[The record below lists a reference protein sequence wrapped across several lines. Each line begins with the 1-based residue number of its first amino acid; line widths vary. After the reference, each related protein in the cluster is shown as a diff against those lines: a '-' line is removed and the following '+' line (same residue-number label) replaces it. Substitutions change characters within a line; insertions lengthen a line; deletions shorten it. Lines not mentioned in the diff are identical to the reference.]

1 MSRGWIQV
9 GNIWSKDNTRNKEEI
24 FFRSVWIIAMLL
36 LPCVLPLLLYHSKI
50 FVESDIDIKQRRKF
64 SCKLV
69 YVTTTTTTPLKP
81 FHIQTYIVKKYACAI
96 GNQSPL
102 SSLYHFE
109 YIVSTRNSIKIHLQP
124 RTCTIGC
131 FLCTHTQRSNESSKL
146 K

>member
-50 FVESDIDIKQRRKF
+50 FVESDRDIKQRRKF

-81 FHIQTYIVKKYACAI
+81 FHIQTYIVKKIRVRYWKSVTFI
-96 GNQSPL
+96 FFIPFRVYRLDSEQHKN
-102 SSLYHFE
+102 SLTTPYNRVFSMH
-109 YIVSTRNSIKIHLQP
+109 
-124 RTCTIGC
+124 
-131 FLCTHTQRSNESSKL
+131 THTQRSNESSKL